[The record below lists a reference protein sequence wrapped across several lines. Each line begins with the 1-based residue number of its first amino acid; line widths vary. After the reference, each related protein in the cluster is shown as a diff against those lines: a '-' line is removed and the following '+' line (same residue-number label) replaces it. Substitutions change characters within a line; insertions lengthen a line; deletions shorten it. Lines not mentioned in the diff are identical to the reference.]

1 MLRFAAMTML
11 RFGLIGAGVHGSRY
25 LQHLAAD
32 IPGARLGALCRRDVE
47 AGRRAAQQAGAEYF
61 AGFTELIASGTVDA
75 VCAVVPPDLH
85 PEIAE
90 VAGAAG
96 IPLLLEKPLAV
107 DLPGARRI
115 LKAAA
120 GSRAAIMVAHTL
132 RYNRTILEVKRR
144 IADLGPIH
152 LLALNQ
158 RFEPSI
164 ATAGGAPRAWIDD
177 RAGGGVILNTGIHEF
192 DLLRFLSGG
201 EARSVRC
208 RSAKVRTRRT
218 EDLFAAIVDLDP
230 DPLLATVDSSRAVG
244 GRSGRIEVAG
254 ECGQIL
260 ADQERGELFLLTG
273 RSAERVPTA
282 APVPTVRETLLDFV
296 RLVRGEIANPIPPL
310 EGARAVAIA
319 CACLDSA
326 ARDGAPVAVEA
337 IENPGR

>member
-1 MLRFAAMTML
+1 MTML

-32 IPGARLGALCRRDVE
+32 IPGARLGAICRRDTA
-47 AGRRAAQQAGAEYF
+47 AGQRLAQEAGAEYF
-61 AGFTELIASGTVDA
+61 SDFTALIASGTVDA

-90 VAGAAG
+90 AASAAG
-96 IPLLLEKPLAV
+96 MPLLVEKPLAA
-107 DLPGARRI
+107 DLRGARRI
-115 LKAAA
+115 LQAEAASLA
-120 GSRAAIMVAHTL
+120 PIMVAHTL

-144 IADLGPIH
+144 LVDLGPIH

-158 RFEPSI
+158 RFEPSG
-164 ATAGGAPRAWIDD
+164 AAAGAASRAWIDD

-192 DLLRFLSGG
+192 DLLRFLSGR

-208 RSAKVRTRRT
+208 RAAKVRTRRT
-218 EDLFAAIVDLDP
+218 EDLFAAIIDLDP
-230 DPLLATVDSSRAVG
+230 DPLLATVDASRAVG

-254 ECGQIL
+254 ERGQIL
-260 ADQERGELFLLTG
+260 ADQGRGELLLLAG
-273 RSAERVPTA
+273 RGAAALPVA
-282 APVPTVRETLLDFV
+282 APVPTVRETLLDFA

-319 CACLDSA
+319 CACLESA
-326 ARDGAPVAVEA
+326 ARDGAPVPVEA
-337 IENPGR
+337 IENPAS

>member
-1 MLRFAAMTML
+1 MTML

-32 IPGARLGALCRRDVE
+32 IPGVRLGALCRRDAE
-47 AGRRAAQQAGAEYF
+47 AGRRLAQEAGAGYF

-90 VAGAAG
+90 AAGAAG
-96 IPLLLEKPLAV
+96 LPLLIEKPLAV
-107 DLPGARRI
+107 DLHGARRI
-115 LKAAA
+115 LAAAA
-120 GSRAAIMVAHTL
+120 GSAAPIMVAHTL
-132 RYNRTILEVKRR
+132 RYNRTILEIKRR

-158 RFEPSI
+158 RFEPSG
-164 ATAGGAPRAWIDD
+164 AAAGAPSRDWIDG

-192 DLLRFLSGG
+192 DLLRFLSGR

-208 RSAKVRTRRT
+208 RTAKVRTRRT
-218 EDLFAAIVDLDP
+218 EDLFAAIIDLDP
-230 DPLLATVDSSRAVG
+230 EPLLATVDASRAVG

-254 ECGQIL
+254 ERGQIL
-260 ADQERGELFLLTG
+260 ADQERGELSLLTA
-273 RSAERVPTA
+273 RSAERVQVA
-282 APVPTVRETLLDFV
+282 APVHTVRETLLDFA
-296 RLVRGEIANPIPPL
+296 RLVRGEIANPISPL

-319 CACLDSA
+319 CACLESA

-337 IENPGR
+337 IENVAR